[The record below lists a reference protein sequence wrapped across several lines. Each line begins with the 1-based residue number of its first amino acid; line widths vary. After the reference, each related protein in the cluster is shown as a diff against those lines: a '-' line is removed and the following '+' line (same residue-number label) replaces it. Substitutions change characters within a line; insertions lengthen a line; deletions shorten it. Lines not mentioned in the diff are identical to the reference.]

1 MYTNVQEVVF
11 IIAPNW
17 KHPEYPSAMRWLN
30 KSLHIQTMKH
40 GIANSMNELQLL
52 IQRHIKTIM
61 LIRRIKSM

>member
-17 KHPEYPSAMRWLN
+17 NQPEYPSVMRWL

-40 GIANSMNELQLL
+40 CIANSMNELQLL